1 MQMLSLSPSTYLKQ
15 MLFIPVTNDILACFN
30 DDSIHIWKY
39 ETFEYLK
46 QIIPAS
52 WNKFFIKCIAFTKN
66 GRIMALGG
74 HSSSIPL
81 FCSNSWNLE
90 KTIFLQEQTKSVRYV
105 TFISQP
111 FDGGANR
118 VLSILSSNG
127 IVYFYD
133 VLTNVLL
140 NKLSLELEILRYE
153 PSPHGTYLAC
163 IITCGRVNVYLLTEY
178 LTVSQELCSKEDVK
192 SDVKKKLS
200 LKKSTS
206 FINDIKEKI
215 NGVLDNEKLRN
226 ILKEFGRFPENYRG
240 QIWTRLLQL
249 PNNQG
254 LYNALINIKPKIPI
268 ADFEKKYPLE
278 SKPLSRI

>member
-1 MQMLSLSPSTYLKQ
+1 
-15 MLFIPVTNDILACFN
+15 
-30 DDSIHIWKY
+30 
-39 ETFEYLK
+39 
-46 QIIPAS
+46 
-52 WNKFFIKCIAFTKN
+52 
-66 GRIMALGG
+66 MALGG

-90 KTIFLQEQTKSVRYV
+90 KTILLQEQTKSVRYV

-133 VLTNVLL
+133 MLTNMLL

-153 PSPHGTYLAC
+153 ASLDGKYLAC

-178 LTVSQELCSKEDVK
+178 LAISQELCSTEDAK

-200 LKKSTS
+200 LKKSALI
-206 FINDIKEKI
+206 INDIKEKVDHFTSI
-215 NGVLDNEKLRN
+215 VE
-226 ILKEFGRFPENYRG
+226 
-240 QIWTRLLQL
+240 
-249 PNNQG
+249 
-254 LYNALINIKPKIPI
+254 
-268 ADFEKKYPLE
+268 
-278 SKPLSRI
+278 